1 MKTLIAYIRVST
13 QRQAGSGLGLAAQQS
28 AVHSF
33 ADSQNAQIIAQ
44 FTEVET
50 GRDSRRPQLAAA
62 IRQAK
67 ALGAT
72 LVIAKLDRLARSVS
86 FVASLMDSGVEFICC
101 DNPNANRLTI
111 HILAAVAEDE
121 AQRISA
127 RTREALAAARARGVK
142 LGAASPNSPF
152 NKPCGA
158 DHNRNGAE
166 RGWRAASQRSAEV
179 RAERLAAHYNAIVPD
194 MQARRAAGETFEAIA
209 GWLNSEGHRTTRGRS
224 FTATTVMRAL
234 GRYPKAAAVA

>member
-1 MKTLIAYIRVST
+1 MILIAYYRVST
-13 QRQAGSGLGLAAQQS
+13 QRQAGSGLGLAAQQT

-86 FVASLMDSGVEFICC
+86 FVASLMDSGVEFVCC

-121 AQRISA
+121 CRRISA

-152 NKPCGA
+152 V
-158 DHNRNGAE
+158 RNGAE

-234 GRYPKAAAVA
+234 RRGGDTKPAISMVA